1 MKGSIGTATYL
12 SYTRPYWGKV
22 ITRLNYIEKLSPQAK
37 VRYKAINLYSSGNY
51 SIGQICE
58 IFEVNRSTFYRWRKR
73 YTPGRVQS
81 LEDRSRRP
89 HKVRSKVVR
98 NHQVE
103 QQVCQI
109 RRKYPYFGKEKIK
122 RILERDYGINISVSS
137 VGRILTQYRSILP
150 KVKMQIKRIKTLKKK
165 RTRIAQVKKDMK
177 GIISEWLQID
187 TIELNLRFTKI
198 FLFSAVDPL
207 SKLYYLRAYHR
218 ATSFNAR
225 DFLFRLTY
233 LHNHKIKYLQI
244 DNGSEWE
251 KHFAKEVERRK
262 ITLVYNY
269 PKSPKMNA
277 FIERVNGT
285 VQTEYLDRFY
295 EETNVGKINEI
306 LYDCLIE
313 YNFYRPHRSLNLLTP
328 IEYCS
333 KLLNNKDPSMLQMYW
348 TQTVIDKSLKK

>member
-12 SYTRPYWGKV
+12 AYIRPYWGKD
-22 ITRLNYIEKLSPQAK
+22 IIRLNYIDKLSPQAK
-37 VRYKAINLYSSGNY
+37 VRYKAINLYSSGDY
-51 SIGQICE
+51 SLEQICE
-58 IFEVNRSTFYRWRKR
+58 IFEINRSTFYRWRKK
-73 YTPGRVQS
+73 YKPNRVES

-89 HKVRSKVVR
+89 HQVRTKVVR

-103 QQVCQI
+103 MQVCQI

-122 RILERDYGINISVSS
+122 RILERDGHINISVSS
-137 VGRILTQYRSILP
+137 VGRILTQYRSVLP
-150 KVKMQIKRIKTLKKK
+150 KVKIQIKRIKTLKKK
-165 RTRIAQVKKDMK
+165 RIRIAQVKKDME
-177 GIISEWLQID
+177 GVISEWLQID

-207 SKLYYLRAYHR
+207 SKLYYLRAYQR
-218 ATSFNAR
+218 ATSLNAR

-233 LHNHKIKYLQI
+233 LHQDRIRYLQI

-251 KHFAKEVERRK
+251 KHFAQEVEKRK

-277 FIERVNGT
+277 FVERVNGT
-285 VQTEYLDRFY
+285 VQSEYLDRFY
-295 EETNVGKINEI
+295 EETSVSKINEI

-313 YNFYRPHRSLNLLTP
+313 YNFHRPHRSLNLLTP

-333 KLLNNKDPSMLQMYW
+333 KLLNNKDPSMVQMYW
-348 TQTVIDKSLKK
+348 TQT

>member
-22 ITRLNYIEKLSPQAK
+22 ITRLNYIDKLSPEAK
-37 VRYKAINLYSSGNY
+37 VRYKAINLYSSGDY
-51 SIGQICE
+51 SLKQIGE
-58 IFEVNRSTFYRWRKR
+58 IFEINRSTFYRWRKK
-73 YTPGRVQS
+73 YKPSRVQS

-89 HKVRSKVVR
+89 QRVRAKVVR

-103 QQVCQI
+103 MQVCQI

-122 RILERDYGINISVSS
+122 RILERDHKINISVSS
-137 VGRILTQYRSILP
+137 VGRVLTQYRSILP
-150 KVKMQIKRIKTLKKK
+150 KVKMQTKRIRTLKKK
-165 RTRIAQVKKDMK
+165 RTRLTQVKKDMK

-207 SKLYYLRAYHR
+207 SRLYYLRAYQR
-218 ATSFNAR
+218 ATSLNAR
-225 DFLFRLTY
+225 DFLLRLTY
-233 LHNHKIKYLQI
+233 LHHDRIKYLQI

-251 KHFAKEVERRK
+251 KYFVKEVEKRK

-277 FIERVNGT
+277 FVERVNGT
-285 VQTEYLDRFY
+285 VQSEYLDRFY
-295 EETNVGKINEI
+295 EETSVSIINEI

-333 KLLNNKDPSMLQMYW
+333 KLNNRDASMVQMYW
-348 TQTVIDKSLKK
+348 TQTNFDKRRFEC

>member
-12 SYTRPYWGKV
+12 AYTRPYWGKV
-22 ITRLNYIEKLSPQAK
+22 ISKLNYIDKLSPQAK
-37 VRYKAINLYSSGNY
+37 VRYKAINLYDRGDY
-51 SIGQICE
+51 SLKQICG
-58 IFEVNRSTFYRWRKR
+58 IFEINRSTFYRWRKR
-73 YTPGRVQS
+73 YKPSRIQS

-89 HKVRSKVVR
+89 QRVRTKVVR

-103 QQVCQI
+103 MQVCQI

-137 VGRILTQYRSILP
+137 VGRILTQYRSVLP
-150 KVKMQIKRIKTLKKK
+150 KVKVQTKRMKTLKKK

-177 GIISEWLQID
+177 GIVSEWLQVD

-207 SKLYYLRAYHR
+207 SRLYYVRAYYR
-218 ATSFNAR
+218 ATSLNAR

-233 LHNHKIKYLQI
+233 LHQDRIKYLQV

-251 KHFAKEVERRK
+251 KHFAQEVEKRE

-277 FIERVNGT
+277 FVERVNGT
-285 VQTEYLDRFY
+285 VQSEYLDRFY
-295 EETNVGKINEI
+295 EETNIGKINEI

-333 KLLNNKDPSMLQMYW
+333 KLNNRDSSMVQMYW
-348 TQTVIDKSLKK
+348 TQTKA

>member
-22 ITRLNYIEKLSPQAK
+22 ITKLNYIEKLSPKAK
-37 VRYKAINLYSSGNY
+37 VRYKAINLYSSGDY
-51 SIGQICE
+51 SLGQICE
-58 IFEVNRSTFYRWRKR
+58 IFEINRSTFYRWRKN
-73 YTPGRVQS
+73 YIQSRVQS

-89 HKVRSKVVR
+89 HKVRAKVVR

-103 QQVCQI
+103 MQVCQI

-122 RILERDYGINISVSS
+122 RILERDYKINISVSS
-137 VGRILTQYRSILP
+137 VGRILTQYRSVLP
-150 KVKMQIKRIKTLKKK
+150 KVKMQTKRIRTLKKK

-177 GIISEWLQID
+177 GIVSEWLQID
-187 TIELNLRFTKI
+187 TIELNLRFTKV

-218 ATSFNAR
+218 ATSLNAR

-233 LHNHKIKYLQI
+233 LHNHKIKYLQV

-251 KHFAKEVERRK
+251 KYFVQEVEKRK

-277 FIERVNGT
+277 FVERVNGT
-285 VQTEYLDRFY
+285 VQSEYLDRFY
-295 EETNVGKINEI
+295 EETSVSKINEI

-333 KLLNNKDPSMLQMYW
+333 KLNNRDVSMVQMYW
-348 TQTVIDKSLKK
+348 TQTLSLL

>member
-12 SYTRPYWGKV
+12 SYTRPYWGKS
-22 ITRLNYIEKLSPQAK
+22 IAKLNYIDKLSPEAK
-37 VRYKAINLYSSGNY
+37 VRYKAINLYSSGDY
-51 SIGQICE
+51 SLGQICE
-58 IFEVNRSTFYRWRKR
+58 IFEINRSTFYRWRKK
-73 YTPGRVQS
+73 YKPSRVES

-89 HKVRSKVVR
+89 QRVRTKVVR

-103 QQVCQI
+103 MQVCQI

-122 RILERDYGINISVSS
+122 RILERDCHINISVSS

-150 KVKMQIKRIKTLKKK
+150 KVKIQTKRIRTLKKK
-165 RTRIAQVKKDMK
+165 RTRLAQVKKDMK

-207 SKLYYLRAYHR
+207 SRLYYLRAYQR

-225 DFLFRLTY
+225 DFLLRLTY
-233 LHNHKIKYLQI
+233 LHQDRIKYLQI

-251 KHFAKEVERRK
+251 KHFAKEVEKRRM
-262 ITLVYNY
+262 TLVYNY

-277 FIERVNGT
+277 FVERVNGT
-285 VQTEYLDRFY
+285 VQSEYLDRFY
-295 EETNVGKINEI
+295 EETSVSKINEI

-333 KLLNNKDPSMLQMYW
+333 KLNNRDAEMVQMYW
-348 TQTVIDKSLKK
+348 TQTYPCL